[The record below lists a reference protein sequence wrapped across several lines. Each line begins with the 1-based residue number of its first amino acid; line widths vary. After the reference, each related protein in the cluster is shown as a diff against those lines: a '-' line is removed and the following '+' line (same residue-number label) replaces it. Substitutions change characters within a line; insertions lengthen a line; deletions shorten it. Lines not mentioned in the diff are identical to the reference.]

1 VATLQEILD
10 EQAVIK
16 RDLQEMEDNEETTEE
31 KDGDLRDTLVA
42 RWQELDAK
50 AKPLIERMER
60 VRSITR
66 AAADPANVEPPAGA
80 PAPDAGYVSQRFGN
94 PDLVM
99 RNNRDPYDGIE
110 AVRSAGTRGEPDSLL
125 LQRSEVFARALDAIE
140 LEAKRGNLAHD
151 FAETATAKAQV
162 SRGVAEHI
170 LLHGSQEYQDEFRDY
185 LANPQRMVQRT
196 ALTLSG
202 GSAML
207 PFVLDQKVA

>member
-1 VATLQEILD
+1 MATLQEILD

-66 AAADPANVEPPAGA
+66 AGA
-80 PAPDAGYVSQRFGN
+80 PAPDAGYVSPRFGN

-110 AVRSAGTRGEPDSLL
+110 AVRAAGTRGEPDSLL
-125 LQRSEVFARALDAIE
+125 LQ
-140 LEAKRGNLAHD
+140 
-151 FAETATAKAQV
+151 
-162 SRGVAEHI
+162 
-170 LLHGSQEYQDEFRDY
+170 
-185 LANPQRMVQRT
+185 
-196 ALTLSG
+196 
-202 GSAML
+202 
-207 PFVLDQKVA
+207 